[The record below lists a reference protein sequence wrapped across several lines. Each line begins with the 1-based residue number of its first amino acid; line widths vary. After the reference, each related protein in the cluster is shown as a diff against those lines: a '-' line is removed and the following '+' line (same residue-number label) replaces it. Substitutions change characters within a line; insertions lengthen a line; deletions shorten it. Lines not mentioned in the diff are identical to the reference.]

1 MKIEFDPAKNERN
14 IRERG
19 LSFEMA
25 REFDWEGALLE
36 EDTRFPYP
44 ERRFVVL
51 GFVKD
56 RLKDRLHVLCFTPIS
71 GGIRIISFRKA
82 NDRELRRYE
91 QKTSNR

>member
-25 REFDWEGALLE
+25 REFDWESALLE

-51 GFVKD
+51 GFVE
-56 RLKDRLHVLCFTPIS
+56 DRLHVLCFTPIS

-91 QKTSNR
+91 QKTSDR